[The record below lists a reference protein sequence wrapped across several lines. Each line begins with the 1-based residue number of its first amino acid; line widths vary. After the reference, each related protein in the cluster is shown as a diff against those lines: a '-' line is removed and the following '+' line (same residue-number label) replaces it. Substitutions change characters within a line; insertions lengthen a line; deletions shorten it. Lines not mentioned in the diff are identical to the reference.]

1 MDCGGAFGIE
11 ERLETSN
18 AEHRMS
24 NAELVFSQLLQCR
37 LFDIRRF
44 PVSCSA
50 FDFINCILFT
60 PEMNK
65 TPKSEKIS
73 RRSFIQQSG
82 VLSTGMALIPE
93 LAFSNV
99 KVNQRSAMGV
109 AAASYANRWGSGD
122 ASKKIPGFENALQML
137 VHCESIGAGGVQVGA
152 RNWSEDFTGKVREFR
167 ERKELYLEG
176 SIQLPQNHAD
186 VDRFEVEARNSMEA
200 GASILRTACLSGRRY
215 ENFESG
221 QAFEEFKA
229 FSIKS
234 IERAAHILARYKLK
248 LAIENHKDWRVP
260 DLLALIKYFDSEWIG
275 INLDTGNN
283 ISFLEDPMYVVE
295 SLAPYSFTTHIKD
308 MGVKDYED
316 GFLLSEVPL
325 GTGALDLGKIID
337 VCRQHNPGIK
347 FNLEMI
353 TRNPLEIPCYKEEYW
368 ATFEKIPAVE
378 MVGALQWVRDH
389 QSALPSVKGMSP
401 EEKLSFE
408 EKNIIDSFKYAHAE
422 LKL

>member
-1 MDCGGAFGIE
+1 MEGEGAFGNGERVGTIE
-11 ERLETSN
+11 RRTPNVEC
-18 AEHRMS
+18 RMS
-24 NAELVFSQLLQCR
+24 NLGQFGVR
-37 LFDIRRF
+37 H
-44 PVSCSA
+44 SA
-50 FDFINCILFT
+50 FNWLFGVFINCILFT

-65 TPKSEKIS
+65 TPKPDKIS
-73 RRSFIQQSG
+73 RRSFVQQSTT
-82 VLSTGMALIPE
+82 LAAGMALIPE
-93 LAFSNV
+93 MALPVV
-99 KVNQRSAMGV
+99 KQNKRSAMGV

-167 ERKELYLEG
+167 EKKELYLEG
-176 SIQLPQNHAD
+176 SIQLPQNDAD
-186 VDRFEVEARNSMEA
+186 VERFELEARNSMEA

-221 QAFEEFKA
+221 QAFEEFKTS
-229 FSIKS
+229 SIKS
-234 IERAAHILARYKLK
+234 MERAAPILAKYKLK

-283 ISFLEDPMYVVE
+283 ISFLEYPMYVVE

-325 GTGALDLGKIID
+325 GSGALDLGKIID
-337 VCRQHNPGIK
+337 VCLQHNPDIK

-368 ATFEKIPAVE
+368 ATFNELPAAE
-378 MVGALQWVRDH
+378 MVGALKWVRDH
-389 QSALPSVKGMSP
+389 QSVLPSVKGMSP
-401 EEKLSFE
+401 EEKLAFE
-408 EKNIIDSFKYAHAE
+408 EKNIIDSFKYANTE
-422 LKL
+422 LKLEYKI

>member
-1 MDCGGAFGIE
+1 MGKFWSLLI
-11 ERLETSN
+11 TYW
-18 AEHRMS
+18 
-24 NAELVFSQLLQCR
+24 VFNVQFFL
-37 LFDIRRF
+37 
-44 PVSCSA
+44 
-50 FDFINCILFT
+50 NCILFT
-60 PEMNK
+60 PEMSK
-65 TPKSEKIS
+65 TPKSERIS

-82 VLSTGMALIPE
+82 VLTTGMALIPE
-93 LAFSNV
+93 LAFPNV

-122 ASKKIPGFENALQML
+122 ASKKIPGFEHALQML
-137 VHCESIGAGGVQVGA
+137 KHCESIGAGGVQVGA
-152 RNWSEDFTGKVREFR
+152 SNWSEDFTGKVRDFR
-167 ERKELYLEG
+167 EEKGLYLEG
-176 SIQLPQNHAD
+176 SIQLPQNDAD
-186 VDRFEVEARNSMEA
+186 VERFEVEARNSMEA

-234 IERAAHILARYKLK
+234 IERAAPILAKYKLK

-337 VCRQHNPGIK
+337 DCRQHNPGIK

-353 TRNPLEIPCYKEEYW
+353 TRDPLKIPCFKEEYW
-368 ATFEKIPAVE
+368 ATFKKIPAVE

-401 EEKLSFE
+401 EEKLAYE